1 MPIGSLQG
9 SIRTRHTLPS
19 KQSCATRP
27 RHISKT
33 PSPCSIF
40 QNKASSLCSVFFS
53 LLLRS
58 CFPKKLWNGL
68 LSPFSFCHKS
78 PSCAKLSNITP
89 LANEPAREN
98 DRGCSAA
105 ISSPP
110 RILHARPTRLQPCA
124 APRNQNHPLAR
135 AQRRSMA
142 HRRNPSAQSSARIV
156 TRRAAAP
163 ARPQHHLRLDRGR
176 SQPAGHL
183 PRGLALRR
191 RHRQQGHWLLS
202 GHGAL
207 HRGHLHGL
215 RRRQQPAADG
225 AQPVRLHVLR
235 RAGVLFEP
243 L

>member
-1 MPIGSLQG
+1 MCHP
-9 SIRTRHTLPS
+9 
-19 KQSCATRP
+19 P

-33 PSPCSIF
+33 LGTCSVF
-40 QNKASSLCSVFFS
+40 QNKASLSVSFFHS
-53 LLLRS
+53 FS
-58 CFPKKLWNGL
+58 VAVSHKLAK
-68 LSPFSFCHKS
+68 LSPFPFL
-78 PSCAKLSNITP
+78 LSYP
-89 LANEPAREN
+89 LILAPDSQHHPPANEPAREN

-110 RILHARPTRLQPCA
+110 RLVHAPPTRLQPCA
-124 APRNQNHPLAR
+124 APRNQNHRPAR
-135 AQRRSMA
+135 TRRRSMA
-142 HRRNPSAQSSARIV
+142 HRRNSSTITTMASARIFA
-156 TRRAAAP
+156 RRTAAP

-176 SQPAGHL
+176 PKPAGHL

-202 GHGAL
+202 GLRPL

-235 RAGVLFEP
+235 RAGLLPEP